1 MLCVCVCV
9 CTQCGE
15 ECLLRMSF
23 SDVSPP
29 TRSLTHAHTD
39 AHTHAASQEQ
49 QCDLSCFEDPQCH
62 TDDLTVS
69 MACPDTHSHTHSHA
83 HAGSGSGVV
92 LAGWMHVLLHPVYQ
106 VQCSA
111 VVQ

>member
-1 MLCVCVCV
+1 
-9 CTQCGE
+9 
-15 ECLLRMSF
+15 MSF

-29 TRSLTHAHTD
+29 TRSLTRSLTH
-39 AHTHAASQEQ
+39 AHTHAASQQQQ